1 MATLLP
7 GSDPAAGRL
16 AASLAWLWR
25 LGPLLDAPR
34 QGAVAVGGVEDADE
48 FAAALAAGHLAGAI
62 VCAPDPG
69 PALGPLPSRRATTG
83 PTRFE
88 RLGAVCDAYPVL
100 EGGTPVVR
108 SDRGP
113 VAVESEGMLILAVE
127 PDLEWGR
134 FGMHWVLEA
143 CATYLLE
150 RIDRPLALLP
160 AVGLLRIDDLPGNAQ
175 QQAEGRAKGDRRQRA
190 RMRRYVRTCE
200 RGGAVLNTAVP
211 AEAFVSG
218 EDRTRVPLDQVW
230 PGSIGELRKGAAAG
244 AIEPVCHGLL
254 HLDTEELA
262 AGRIEFREFAKLD
275 KEEAGR
281 RIDRAMAWQREAI
294 GPPRTFVAAA
304 WAYSEGASEAV
315 AERGIPSFRRCTA
328 GAVYESGRAYETL
341 RSGEGIFRLDYR
353 PLGTLAALGL
363 PPTLVMHGTLIDARG
378 VSTRLPA
385 DGFAAAR
392 LYLRRDLSRLPLLDS
407 LRWVAAGEYMELLDR
422 HSRVEFGET
431 GPSGPA
437 GTMLRLRDRDGVREL
452 TL

>member
-1 MATLLP
+1 MGTLLP

-25 LGPLLDAPR
+25 LGPLLEAPR
-34 QGAVAVGGVEDADE
+34 EGAVAVGGIEDAE
-48 FAAALAAGHLAGAI
+48 PFVAALATGGIAGAI

-69 PALGPLPSRRATTG
+69 PARGPVPARRATEG
-83 PTRFE
+83 PTHFGP
-88 RLGAVCDAYPVL
+88 LGSVCDAYPVF
-100 EGGTPVVR
+100 EGGTPVVS

-113 VAVESEGMLILAVE
+113 VAVLSEGMLVLAVE

-150 RIDRPLALLP
+150 RTERPLALMP
-160 AVGLLRIDDLPGNAQ
+160 AVGMLRIDDLPGNAQ

-190 RMRRYVRTCE
+190 RMRRYVRACE

-230 PGSIGELRKGAAAG
+230 PDSIGELRKGAAAG

-304 WAYSEGASEAV
+304 WAYSEEALEAV
-315 AERGIPSFRRCTA
+315 AERGVPCFRRCTA
-328 GAVYESGRAYETL
+328 GTVYEPGQAFETL

-353 PLGTLAALGL
+353 PLGSLAALGL

-378 VSTRLPA
+378 ISTRLPA

-392 LYLRRDLSRLPLLDS
+392 LYLRRDLSRLPLLES
-407 LRWVAAGEYMELLDR
+407 LRWVGAGEYMELLDR
-422 HSRVEFGET
+422 HSRVEVGEA
-431 GPSGPA
+431 GPVGPA
-437 GTMLRLRDRDGVREL
+437 GTTLRLRGRDGVREV